1 LNSYFLKRSLDILG
15 AITGLILFSPV
26 LLFIFI
32 WMKIKEPKSPFIFS
46 QVRVGKDER
55 NFKIYKIRTMV
66 VDAEDKLS
74 ELMDKNEV
82 DGPMFK
88 IKDDPRVTPM
98 GRFLRKTSLDEI
110 PQLINVLKGEMSL
123 VGPRPPLLN
132 EVEQY
137 NQYQKKRL
145 LVKPGC
151 TGLWQVNGRSELN
164 FDEMVELDLQY
175 MSNQSLWLDLKI
187 ILKTIKVMF
196 LRSGAY

>member
-1 LNSYFLKRSLDILG
+1 MNSYFLKRSLDILG